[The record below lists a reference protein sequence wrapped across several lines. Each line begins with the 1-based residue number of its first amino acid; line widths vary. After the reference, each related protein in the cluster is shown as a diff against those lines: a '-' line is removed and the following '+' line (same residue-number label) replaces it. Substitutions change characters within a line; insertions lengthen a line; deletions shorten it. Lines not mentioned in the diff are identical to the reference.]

1 MASCP
6 ICLSTP
12 VAPRMA
18 KCGHIFCLPCLLR
31 YMASTEDTKHQHQG
45 PAEKKPRYRKCVI
58 CMDSVYISETRPVRF
73 FMGQENSTPREG
85 EDVVLRLVMRRQGS
99 TLALPKDG
107 ADAPEKLEE
116 IPWHFAAEVMDY
128 ARVIKGT
135 EDYMEEQYTREIE
148 ELEQMEREDEVMFGE
163 DGEWTRKAVAT
174 IKLAK
179 EGMKGMGNP
188 PVEPLKEKEKE
199 KEKKPDI
206 VFNENEEDVPAFYH
220 MMHEASSGHSSSTGS
235 RSQSTTPSQQFS
247 EALPEP
253 NTVALGKRPATSEL
267 SSSIAAARSSQ
278 LRTDAAHDAP
288 YFFYQSLL
296 HYYLSSLDI
305 RILRA
310 AFGSYVHFPSTIL
323 PRVENVTT
331 GHSVDDDLRKRA
343 KYLAHLPAG
352 CEVGFLECDWTD
364 VVPPEILERFK
375 SEIERRRRKKLEKET
390 KEERDRVRAEKEE
403 EALQRLRRRGEGNG
417 KGWGEDEWVALAE
430 QESLNESVSALAD
443 EGNASAPLL
452 GTSPV
457 YAEADAQGGSFASL
471 ASPGT
476 SPSQDRTPSSRT
488 VWGTPLVLPHGASGA
503 STEPL
508 QREETGGWQDW
519 EREFLDDEML
529 AQLEGGGRP
538 SGPGKGGKK
547 KKSKKVTLMT
557 NGGKRGA

>member
-1 MASCP
+1 
-6 ICLSTP
+6 
-12 VAPRMA
+12 
-18 KCGHIFCLPCLLR
+18 
-31 YMASTEDTKHQHQG
+31 MASTEETKHQHQG

-73 FMGQENSTPREG
+73 FVGQENPTPRES

-128 ARVIKGT
+128 ARVMKGT
-135 EDYMEEQYTREIE
+135 EDYMEEQYTKEIE

-188 PVEPLKEKEKE
+188 PRVAVEPLKEKEKE
-199 KEKKPDI
+199 KKPEI
-206 VFNENEEDVPAFYH
+206 VFNENGEDVPTFYH
-220 MMHEASSGHSSSTGS
+220 MMHEASSGHSSSAD
-235 RSQSTTPSQQFS
+235 SQPTTPSQQPS
-247 EALPEP
+247 EAPLESSL
-253 NTVALGKRPATSEL
+253 AASGKRPVASEL

-278 LRTDAAHDAP
+278 LRADASSFALQSDAS
-288 YFFYQSLL
+288 YFFYQSLP

-310 AFGSYVHFPSTIL
+310 AFGSYAHLPSTIL

-364 VVPPEILERFK
+364 VVPPEILERFR
-375 SEIERRRRKKLEKET
+375 SEIERRRRKKQEKET

-403 EALQRLRRRGEGNG
+403 ETAQRLRRRGEGNG

-430 QESLNESVSALAD
+430 QESLVESLPTSADNPVGAS
-443 EGNASAPLL
+443 SAPLSGMYTL
-452 GTSPV
+452 DV
-457 YAEADAQGGSFASL
+457 EAEGQGGSFAPL

-476 SPSQDRTPSSRT
+476 SPEKGRTPSSRT
-488 VWGTPLVLPHGASGA
+488 VWGTPLVLPHGASGVSA
-503 STEPL
+503 APL
-508 QREETGGWQDW
+508 RMEETGGWQDW
-519 EREFLDDEML
+519 EREFLDDQTLER
-529 AQLEGGGRP
+529 LEGGGGRA
-538 SGPGKGGKK
+538 SVAGKGGKK
-547 KKSKKVTLMT
+547 KFKKVTLMT

>member
-1 MASCP
+1 
-6 ICLSTP
+6 
-12 VAPRMA
+12 
-18 KCGHIFCLPCLLR
+18 
-31 YMASTEDTKHQHQG
+31 
-45 PAEKKPRYRKCVI
+45 
-58 CMDSVYISETRPVRF
+58 MDSVYISETRPVRF
-73 FMGQENSTPREG
+73 FTGQENPTPREG

-116 IPWHFAAEVMDY
+116 IPWHFAAEVMDH
-128 ARVIKGT
+128 ARVMKGT
-135 EDYMEEQYTREIE
+135 EDYMEEQYAREIE

-188 PVEPLKEKEKE
+188 PRIAVEPPKEKER
-199 KEKKPDI
+199 EKKPEI
-206 VFNENEEDVPAFYH
+206 VFNENEEDVPTFYH
-220 MMHEASSGHSSSTGS
+220 MMHEASSGHSSSAGS
-235 RSQSTTPSQQFS
+235 RSQSTTPSQQPS
-247 EALPEP
+247 ETPPEP
-253 NTVALGKRPATSEL
+253 SPAASGKRPAISEL

-278 LRTDAAHDAP
+278 PRADAPSFAMPSDTHSHDA
-288 YFFYQSLL
+288 YFFYQSLP

-310 AFGSYVHFPSTIL
+310 AFGSYIHFPTTIL

-364 VVPPEILERFK
+364 VVPSEILERFR

-403 EALQRLRRRGEGNG
+403 EAAQRLRRRGEGNG

-430 QESLNESVSALAD
+430 QESATEPPPAWADHHD
-443 EGNASAPLL
+443 EGTSSAQVL
-452 GTSPV
+452 GTSPL
-457 YAEADAQGGSFASL
+457 EGGADGLGGAFAPL

-476 SPSQDRTPSSRT
+476 SPSQDRVPSSRT
-488 VWGTPLVLPHGASGA
+488 VWGTPLVLPHGASGVSA
-503 STEPL
+503 APL
-508 QREETGGWQDW
+508 HIEETGGWQDW
-519 EREFLDDEML
+519 EREFLGDEAL
-529 AQLEGGGRP
+529 ERLEGGGRVP
-538 SGPGKGGKK
+538 AAGKGGKK
-547 KKSKKVTLMT
+547 KKFKKVTLMT

>member
-1 MASCP
+1 
-6 ICLSTP
+6 
-12 VAPRMA
+12 
-18 KCGHIFCLPCLLR
+18 
-31 YMASTEDTKHQHQG
+31 MASTEDTKQQHQG

-58 CMDSVYISETRPVRF
+58 CMDSVYISETRAVRF

-107 ADAPEKLEE
+107 ADAPERLEE

-128 ARVIKGT
+128 ARVMKGS
-135 EDYMEEQYTREIE
+135 EDYMDEQYTREIE
-148 ELEQMEREDEVMFGE
+148 ELEKMEREDEVMFGE

-174 IKLAK
+174 IKLAQ

-188 PVEPLKEKEKE
+188 PRVIVEPLREKEKE
-199 KEKKPDI
+199 RENKPDI
-206 VFNENEEDVPAFYH
+206 VFNENEEDTPAFYH

-235 RSQSTTPSQQFS
+235 RSQSTTPSQQPS
-247 EALPEP
+247 EASPESNP
-253 NTVALGKRPATSEL
+253 AATGKRSATSEL

-278 LRTDAAHDAP
+278 LRADASSSFTLPGDARFRDSP

-310 AFGSYVHFPSTIL
+310 AFGSYAHFPSTIL

-331 GHSVDDDLRKRA
+331 GQSVDDDLRKRT

-364 VVPPEILERFK
+364 VVSPEILERFK
-375 SEIERRRRKKLEKET
+375 FEIERRRRKKLEKET

-403 EALQRLRRRGEGNG
+403 EAAHRLRRRGEGNG
-417 KGWGEDEWVALAE
+417 KGWGEDDWVALAE
-430 QESLNESVSALAD
+430 QEIPTESLPVPANEGSF
-443 EGNASAPLL
+443 SAPLL
-452 GTSPV
+452 GTSPL
-457 YAEADAQGGSFASL
+457 YGEAGAQGGSFASL

-488 VWGTPLVLPHGASGA
+488 VWGTPLVLPHGASGVSA
-503 STEPL
+503 APP

-519 EREFLDDEML
+519 ERDFLDDETL
-529 AQLEGGGRP
+529 AQLDSGGKAP
-538 SGPGKGGKK
+538 KNGKK
-547 KKSKKVTLMT
+547 KKFKKVTLMT

>member
-1 MASCP
+1 MAS
-6 ICLSTP
+6 I
-12 VAPRMA
+12 
-18 KCGHIFCLPCLLR
+18 
-31 YMASTEDTKHQHQG
+31 EDTKHQHQG
-45 PAEKKPRYRKCVI
+45 PAEKKPRSKKCVI
-58 CMDSVYISETRPVRF
+58 CMDNVYISETRPVRF
-73 FMGQENSTPREG
+73 FMGQENPTPREG

-107 ADAPEKLEE
+107 ADAPEALEE

-128 ARVIKGT
+128 ARVMKGT

-163 DGEWTRKAVAT
+163 DGEWTRKAVAA
-174 IKLAK
+174 IKLAR

-188 PVEPLKEKEKE
+188 PRVAVELPKEKEKE
-199 KEKKPDI
+199 KENKPEI
-206 VFNENEEDVPAFYH
+206 VFNENEDDVPAFYH

-235 RSQSTTPSQQFS
+235 RSQSTTPSQQPS
-247 EALPEP
+247 EAPPES
-253 NTVALGKRPATSEL
+253 NTVALGKRSTTSEL

-278 LRTDAAHDAP
+278 LRADIPYFALPSDTPSHDAP

-364 VVPPEILERFK
+364 VVPPEILERFR

-403 EALQRLRRRGEGNG
+403 EAAHRLRRRGEGNG
-417 KGWGEDEWVALAE
+417 KGWSEDEWVALAE
-430 QESLNESVSALAD
+430 QESLVESQPFAD
-443 EGNASAPLL
+443 HGEGNNSAPPPL
-452 GTSPV
+452 GTSPL
-457 YAEADAQGGSFASL
+457 YSEADGSQLQEGSFV
-471 ASPGT
+471 SPGT
-476 SPSQDRTPSSRT
+476 SPSQDRVPSSRT
-488 VWGTPLVLPHGASGA
+488 VWGTPLVLPHGASGVSA
-503 STEPL
+503 APL

-519 EREFLDDEML
+519 ERDFLDDDTL
-529 AQLEGGGRP
+529 AQLEGGGRAP
-538 SGPGKGGKK
+538 ASGKGGKK
-547 KKSKKVTLMT
+547 KKFKKVTLMT